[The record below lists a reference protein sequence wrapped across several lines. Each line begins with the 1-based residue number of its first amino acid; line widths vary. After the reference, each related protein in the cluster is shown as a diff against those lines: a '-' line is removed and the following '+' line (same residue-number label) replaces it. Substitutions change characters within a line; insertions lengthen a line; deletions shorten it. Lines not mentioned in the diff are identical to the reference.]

1 MKDRAKLRALLQE
14 HHTSAWGWALCCC
27 NGDRDMAEDI
37 LHDAYLGVLEGKA
50 VFDGRSSFKTWLFAV
65 IRKMANKNRNQV
77 LRRLRI
83 LATRVWNPSFPER
96 RSEAD
101 LYHSEIRES
110 VAKMLNNI
118 SRRQREVLQLVFYHD
133 LSIEDAA
140 HVMGVSVGSART
152 HYHRGKERMRPQI
165 EKAGIVK

>member
-1 MKDRAKLRALLQE
+1 MKDRASLRALLQE
-14 HHTSAWGWALCCC
+14 HHTAAWGWALYCCD
-27 NGDRDMAEDI
+27 GDREMAEDI

-65 IRKMANKNRNQV
+65 IRKMAHKERKQV

-83 LATRVWNPSFPER
+83 LTER
-96 RSEAD
+96 IWRPAEVGSEVETD
-101 LYHSEIRES
+101 VYHSELRQRM
-110 VAKMLNNI
+110 KRLLGDI

-140 HVMGVSVGSART
+140 QVMGVSVGSART
-152 HYHRGKERMRPQI
+152 HYHRGKERLRARI
-165 EKAGIVK
+165 EKAGLVR

>member
-1 MKDRAKLRALLQE
+1 MKDRQKLRALLQE

-27 NGDRDMAEDI
+27 NGDRNMAEDT

-65 IRKMANKNRNQV
+65 IRKMAYRKRAQL

-83 LATRVWNPSFPER
+83 LTERVWRPASQGSGVDN
-96 RSEAD
+96 D
-101 LYHSEIRES
+101 LYHAELRERME
-110 VAKMLNNI
+110 KMLKNI
-118 SRRQREVLQLVFYHD
+118 SVRQREVLQLVFYHD

-140 HVMGVSVGSART
+140 QVMGVSVGAART

-165 EKAGIVK
+165 EKAGLVK

>member
-1 MKDRAKLRALLQE
+1 MKDRAKLRVLLQE

-27 NGDRDMAEDI
+27 NGDRDMAEDT

-65 IRKMANKNRNQV
+65 IRKMANSKRVQM

-83 LATRVWNPSFPER
+83 LRER
-96 RSEAD
+96 FWRPVRSDGELESG
-101 LYHSEIRES
+101 LYHAELREK
-110 VAKMLNNI
+110 VETMLKNI

-140 HVMGVSVGSART
+140 QVMGVSVGSART
-152 HYHRGKERMRPQI
+152 HYQRGKERMRPQI
-165 EKAGIVK
+165 EKAGLVK